1 MTRKVKKVISIVL
14 LLFFAPLF
22 LACSDTEKEPTPYE
36 EVNTLRGVRLSLDK
50 EIYESEDDRFLLT
63 VHNNSQNEVTYGVAF
78 TVEKL
83 RNGEWY
89 VIEPEEE
96 IAFIMIAHI
105 LDPGEAA
112 EEEISLDYYEP
123 LEPGHYRIVRE
134 IEGDVLTAE
143 FQVR

>member
-1 MTRKVKKVISIVL
+1 MTRKRIQFLGFAL
-14 LLFFAPLF
+14 LLSISF
-22 LACSDTEKEPTPYE
+22 LWACTDSEKEPTPYE

-50 EIYESEDDRFLLT
+50 EIYESEEDRFLLT

-83 RNGEWY
+83 NDNNWY
-89 VIEPEEE
+89 VLEPDEE

-105 LDPGEAA
+105 LASGEEA
-112 EEEISLDYYEP
+112 EEEIHLDYYEP
-123 LEPGHYRIVRE
+123 INPGHYRIVRE
-134 IEGDVLTAE
+134 IEGEVLTAE